1 MSNPHLTVLNKNEHG
16 WILTYSITKFCFE
29 NEAFY
34 MADDCH
40 SDLKKLM
47 MSMCKFWL
55 PDYKSGVREILGSCQ
70 NGHVDTGFFFKITI
84 HRKNDFVFSKQDRL
98 TNN

>member
-1 MSNPHLTVLNKNEHG
+1 MAKGREQKNQIIWKNTLEKHVKPALDGLTKNEHG

-34 MADDCH
+34 MADDSH

-55 PDYKSGVREILGSCQ
+55 PDNKSGVREILGSCQ
-70 NGHVDTGFFFKITI
+70 NGHVDTGFFLK
-84 HRKNDFVFSKQDRL
+84 
-98 TNN
+98 